1 MANKEVP
8 LLYDEYRLNA
18 LERALEEN
26 GSSVEMALKNT
37 LDSLYRRFVPHAER
51 AEIESRIQ
59 QEEAVAQVSPNNT
72 VGVFHLHNADG
83 DIIFSSKYVKGLFQF
98 AKLYGEYMQFDV
110 NQYSIDSVVGYFG
123 ESRILDPELFSMV
136 CNTFRSSENICIIAD
151 IDFERG
157 NISALEKGMDTWH
170 TYSLD
175 DVLSAVRASATQAER
190 HLKSQQNPSQR
201 MQVRRYRCRRP
212 VRPKFALCRL
222 FPARSGKESRRA
234 FEPNLG
240 ECRANRKE
248 RKWRKFMNIER
259 IQLDFNK
266 RKYDALEQSFS
277 RMSQGSVITELEKYL
292 DFLYEKNVPVSE
304 REEIETNSCQEHL
317 AYRAMIAPGK
327 KFSVITLN
335 NADGRISFSSEGLL
349 TFLDI
354 ANVYREKVRDW
365 VDITNLETI
374 RTFFGEND
382 LLDPLSFLLFVKRL
396 EYNPSVTMLADFD
409 FEKDTIRVLK
419 SGNTEWSAYR
429 LKDVASAAF
438 LAYQKPE
445 LHLSERR
452 KLFDEYLSDREIPNQ
467 K

>member
-1 MANKEVP
+1 
-8 LLYDEYRLNA
+8 
-18 LERALEEN
+18 
-26 GSSVEMALKNT
+26 
-37 LDSLYRRFVPHAER
+37 
-51 AEIESRIQ
+51 
-59 QEEAVAQVSPNNT
+59 
-72 VGVFHLHNADG
+72 
-83 DIIFSSKYVKGLFQF
+83 
-98 AKLYGEYMQFDV
+98 
-110 NQYSIDSVVGYFG
+110 
-123 ESRILDPELFSMV
+123 
-136 CNTFRSSENICIIAD
+136 
-151 IDFERG
+151 
-157 NISALEKGMDTWH
+157 
-170 TYSLD
+170 
-175 DVLSAVRASATQAER
+175 
-190 HLKSQQNPSQR
+190 
-201 MQVRRYRCRRP
+201 
-212 VRPKFALCRL
+212 
-222 FPARSGKESRRA
+222 
-234 FEPNLG
+234 
-240 ECRANRKE
+240 
-248 RKWRKFMNIER
+248 MNIER

-452 KLFDEYLSDREIPNQ
+452 KLFEIPLRQRNPEPKVSRFWRVVNRALCTKRNRPNKSGVKQ
-467 K
+467 EKGATLFGSAAPVHSGRQRRPQAVFELSLCNILTFNVF

>member
-1 MANKEVP
+1 
-8 LLYDEYRLNA
+8 
-18 LERALEEN
+18 
-26 GSSVEMALKNT
+26 
-37 LDSLYRRFVPHAER
+37 
-51 AEIESRIQ
+51 
-59 QEEAVAQVSPNNT
+59 
-72 VGVFHLHNADG
+72 
-83 DIIFSSKYVKGLFQF
+83 
-98 AKLYGEYMQFDV
+98 
-110 NQYSIDSVVGYFG
+110 
-123 ESRILDPELFSMV
+123 
-136 CNTFRSSENICIIAD
+136 
-151 IDFERG
+151 
-157 NISALEKGMDTWH
+157 
-170 TYSLD
+170 
-175 DVLSAVRASATQAER
+175 
-190 HLKSQQNPSQR
+190 
-201 MQVRRYRCRRP
+201 
-212 VRPKFALCRL
+212 
-222 FPARSGKESRRA
+222 
-234 FEPNLG
+234 
-240 ECRANRKE
+240 
-248 RKWRKFMNIER
+248 MNIER

-445 LHLSERR
+445 LHLSERK